1 MTLVNLS
8 KSSPTKFQLV
18 FQKFPEES
26 TLSDHDQ
33 LKLNITETVLPSL
46 TLTALEVPYRG
57 AIIKTENGGLEFG
70 EWTVRFLIDN
80 NFSNW
85 TTIYNWIISINNAD
99 DVFGKENQSYT
110 VDANLH
116 VLDNFNNKVL
126 DIQFLN
132 TWPTTLGDVTLSY
145 QNNETILI
153 CDCTFVY
160 DRYEKK

>member
-1 MTLVNLS
+1 MVNLS

-18 FQKFPEES
+18 FHKFPEES
-26 TLSDHDQ
+26 TLSGHDQ

-46 TLTALEVPYRG
+46 TLTALEIPWRG
-57 AIIKTENGGLEFG
+57 STVKTENGGLEFG
-70 EWTVRFLIDN
+70 EWTVRFLIDS

-85 TTIYNWIISINNAD
+85 STIYNWIISINNGED
-99 DVFGKENQSYT
+99 IFGKTDQSYA

-116 VLDNFNNKVL
+116 ILDNFNNKIL
-126 DIQFLN
+126 DIQFWN
-132 TWPTTLGDVTLSY
+132 TWPTTIGDVTLSY

-160 DRYEKK
+160 DRYEKI